1 MLNITADELQKR
13 TEQAIQYHE
22 NLMRSLAE
30 EYFEKVFD
38 KTKLIDAANERK
50 SSVDISIPDYYIEAL
65 QVIINEFSR
74 NGFTVTPRYRRGDFW
89 IGWRKDLI
97 PEGPGFVD

>member
-1 MLNITADELQKR
+1 MLDITAEELQIR

-22 NLMRSLAE
+22 NLMKGLAE

-38 KTKLIDAANERK
+38 KTKFIDAANKRESK
-50 SSVDISIPDYYIEAL
+50 VHISIPDYYIGAL
-65 QVIINEFSR
+65 QVIVNEFTR
-74 NGFTVTPRYRRGDFW
+74 NGFTVTPNRRRGDFW